1 MNTMKRL
8 ALVAAVA
15 VLTSSAPVFAQAAQ
29 EEGGARAAQEAGE
42 HEAEPTGIVNW
53 FSWDYGPNAKD
64 PTHKHWPPPFFYAL
78 VNFAAFALIM
88 GRLAWK
94 PLKSFVKERHDQIAQ
109 NLAESA
115 KLRGE
120 AEAQLKQYQAKI
132 AGIDGE
138 IEQLLKQIREEA
150 ERDKARI
157 IAAAEEQARRLKH
170 EAQQQIEA
178 EIDRAR
184 RELRKN
190 VIEAAITAA
199 DATLKQAVGAEDQRK
214 MAERYVSDFEQSAK
228 AHTGRPS

>member
-1 MNTMKRL
+1 MNPIKRL
-8 ALVAAVA
+8 AVVAALVS
-15 VLTSSAPVFAQAAQ
+15 LIGGAPALAQ
-29 EEGGARAAQEAGE
+29 EEPGGRAEAKEAAE

-53 FSWDYGPNAKD
+53 FSWDYGPTAKD

-78 VNFAAFALIM
+78 VNFAVFALIM

-94 PLKSFVKERHDQIAQ
+94 PLKAFVKERHDDIAR
-109 NLAESA
+109 NLADSA

-157 IAAAEEQARRLKH
+157 IAAAEEQARRLKQ

-190 VIEAAITAA
+190 VIEAAVAAA
-199 DATLKQAVGAEDQRK
+199 DTTLRQAVGPDDQRQ
-214 MAERYVSDFEQSAK
+214 MAERYVADFEQSAK
-228 AHTGRPS
+228 AHSGRPS